1 MSTEITVTDQNQMM
15 IMIGELAKSPDV
27 SIEKMRAVLDM
38 RKEVFEIQSK
48 IEFNQAMTRVQGAI
62 KSIVKNKNN
71 TQTKS
76 TYADLDTVLD
86 EIRPIYTEGGF
97 SLSFNQEDSDKVP
110 AGWFRTTCEVSHIGG
125 YSKTFFIDLP
135 LDNKGAQGNVNKTEV
150 HGMAS
155 SRAYAKRYLQS
166 DIFNLTFKDADKDGN
181 QGAPKTVSTGQAKT
195 LQAIFDKLA
204 DANQKIFKEWLGE
217 PKDVPANMFN
227 DAQAWL
233 AKAKETEEQANAS

>member
-1 MSTEITVTDQNQMM
+1 VRELMVVDQNSMLA
-15 IMIGELAKSPDV
+15 MIGELAKSPDV

-48 IEFNQAMTRVQGAI
+48 IEFNQAMTRVQSLI
-62 KSIVKNKNN
+62 KSITKNKNN
-71 TQTKS
+71 SQTKS
-76 TYADLDTVLD
+76 TYADLDSVLE
-86 EIRPIYTEGGF
+86 EIRPIYTDGGF
-97 SLSFNQEDSDKVP
+97 CLSFNQEDSDKVP
-110 AGWFRTTCEVSHIGG
+110 SGWFRTTCEVSHIGG
-125 YSKTFFIDLP
+125 YSKTYFIDLP

-181 QGAPKTVSTGQAKT
+181 KAPSKTISPGQAKT
-195 LQAIFDKLA
+195 LEAIFNRLSE
-204 DANQKIFKEWLGE
+204 ANQETFYGWLGE
-217 PKDVPANMFN
+217 PKDVPSHMFN

-233 AKAKETEEQANAS
+233 LGAEKTEKEAGNA

>member
-1 MSTEITVTDQNQMM
+1 MSTELTVVDQNSMM
-15 IMIGELAKSPDV
+15 AMIGELAKSPEV

-71 TQTKS
+71 SQTKS
-76 TYADLDTVLD
+76 NYADLDTVLD

-97 SLSFNQEDSDKVP
+97 SLSFNKEDSDRVP

-125 YSKTFFIDLP
+125 YSKNYFIDLP

-155 SRAYAKRYLQS
+155 SRAYAKRYLQA

-181 QGAPKTVSTGQAKT
+181 QAQNRTVSPGQAKT
-195 LQAIFDKLA
+195 LQATYDKLSEV
-204 DANQKIFKEWLGE
+204 NQAIFKEWLGE
-217 PKDVPANMFN
+217 PKDVPSNKFN

-233 AKAKETEEQANAS
+233 MDTKRIEGEASA

>member
-1 MSTEITVTDQNQMM
+1 MSTELTIADQNSL
-15 IMIGELAKSPDV
+15 IAMIGELAKSQDV

-71 TQTKS
+71 SQTKS
-76 TYADLDTVLD
+76 SYADLDTVLD

-97 SLSFNQEDSDKVP
+97 SLSFNQEDSDRVP

-125 YSKTFFIDLP
+125 YSKNYFIDLP

-155 SRAYAKRYLQS
+155 SRAYAKRYLQA

-181 QGAPKTVSTGQAKT
+181 QAQNRTVSPGQAKT
-195 LQAIFDKLA
+195 LQAIFDKLSRPGQEA
-204 DANQKIFKEWLGE
+204 FYGWLGE
-217 PKDVPANMFN
+217 PKDVPATMFN
-227 DAQAWL
+227 EANSWL
-233 AKAKETEEQANAS
+233 LNAKRLEDEASA